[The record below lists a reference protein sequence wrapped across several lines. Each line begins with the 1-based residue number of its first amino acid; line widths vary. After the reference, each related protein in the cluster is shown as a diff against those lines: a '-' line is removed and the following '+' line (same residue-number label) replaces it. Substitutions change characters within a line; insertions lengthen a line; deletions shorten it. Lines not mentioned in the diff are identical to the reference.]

1 MNSDLCIGIASK
13 GGSLA
18 LAALQPGRPA
28 VEVDFPA
35 TAMGVAAI
43 KIVLAD
49 SEQPVRLAVAGAAA
63 LSLALTLGDGPSR
76 ETVIVLSAVAEQPI
90 ALAHYAERMS

>member
-1 MNSDLCIGIASK
+1 MNCELCVGIASK

-35 TAMGVAAI
+35 TAMGVEAI
-43 KIVLAD
+43 KIALED
-49 SEQPVRLAVAGAAA
+49 SEQPLRLAVAGAAA
-63 LSLALTLGDGPSR
+63 LSLALALGNAPGR
-76 ETVIVLSAVAEQPI
+76 ETVIVSSAVADQPI
-90 ALAHYAERMS
+90 ALARYAGRMV